1 MNGFIIAT
9 LVVQIILSLILIVVV
24 LFQSG
29 NQQGL
34 SGSIAGGAETF
45 FGKNKG
51 RTLDAKLKKWT
62 SLVAVLFL
70 ISSLLLSFLVAQE
83 QKANAVPNNSTGS
96 ITLDDTM
103 VPANGVGTPADTNDG
118 TAPSTPDTPD
128 EPTAPAAE

>member
-9 LVVQIILSLILIVVV
+9 LVVQIILSLILVVVV

-29 NQQGL
+29 NQAGL

-62 SLVAVLFL
+62 SVVAVLFL
-70 ISSLLLSFLVAQE
+70 VTSLLLSFLVSNE
-83 QKANAVPNNSTGS
+83 QKANTVTTDAGMS
-96 ITLDDTM
+96 IPLDAT
-103 VPANGVGTPADTNDG
+103 VTPADG
-118 TAPSTPDTPD
+118 EVVPDAGETPD
-128 EPTAPAAE
+128 EPIVPEVAE

>member
-9 LVVQIILSLILIVVV
+9 LVVQIILSLILVVVV

-29 NQQGL
+29 NQAGL

-62 SLVAVLFL
+62 SVVAILFL
-70 ISSLLLSFLVAQE
+70 VTSLLLSFLVSNE
-83 QKANAVPNNSTGS
+83 QKANTVANDAGMSIPLDATVTPVDGEVVPDAGE
-96 ITLDDTM
+96 
-103 VPANGVGTPADTNDG
+103 
-118 TAPSTPDTPD
+118 TPD
-128 EPTAPAAE
+128 EPVAPVAE